1 MFILNWQEK
10 IVMKKLLCL
19 ILSVVLALSVMS
31 LTASAL
37 VTEDNMELGFAV
49 ASDLHYNVPE
59 EELSATNDHEIF
71 WYANRRASLDNESG
85 LIIDEFLRQ
94 CAEDESVQ
102 YVLIPG
108 DLADNGRSIF
118 EEHYAVAEKLT
129 AFEKETGKPVFVI
142 PGNHDYGQGENDF
155 KIDDFKSCY
164 GDFGYNDALSVMEE
178 NGSYTADLG
187 ASYRLIALDS
197 NDPSKST
204 EDGMSIKKVMWVL
217 DEAKK
222 AKEEGRYPVLMMHH
236 NLLDHLPMQRIISR
250 NFIVRFHYTTA
261 TLFADAGIKLVFTG
275 HEHCSD
281 ATSYTTPLGNKI
293 YDFANTALTMYP
305 LQYKVFYINDAEI
318 TYRTRTVDTIDTKP
332 LRSIKG
338 YTEEQLSLME
348 EDMNG
353 FAKGYLKAGIQYRL
367 ELSLSMEKMGI
378 EEDSVFYPLV
388 STAVGELVK
397 LLRMPLYG
405 EGSVQ
410 ELGKEYNI
418 EIPDSDY
425 ETGWDLATELVGWH
439 YAGEEP
445 FEVQSTE
452 VKILLRTVALILK
465 DDLSTVNDEIFFA
478 AANALIEK
486 MGGNG
491 NMSKEFTKIASEIFG
506 GVTAGQYFI
515 TALVS
520 PLLYQFAFDGDSVPD
535 NNGTLQGYSIEMNGR
550 NILTNLSNTANTLML
565 YIENFFV
572 IFIKIFG
579 IGR

>member
-1 MFILNWQEK
+1 
-10 IVMKKLLCL
+10 MKKLLSVILASVL
-19 ILSVVLALSVMS
+19 ILSALSVMS
-31 LTASAL
+31 FAL
-37 VTEDNMELGFAV
+37 VTEENKELGFAV

-59 EELSATNDHEIF
+59 EELEKTNDHEIF
-71 WYANRRASLDNESG
+71 WYANRRAAMENESG

-94 CAEDESVQ
+94 CAEDDSVE

-108 DLADNGRSIF
+108 DLADNGRIVF

-129 AFEKETGKPVFVI
+129 AFEEKTGKPVFVI

-155 KIDDFKSCY
+155 KIDDFKSVY
-164 GDFGYNDALSVMEE
+164 AEFGYDGALSVMEE
-178 NGSYTADLG
+178 NGSYTANLG
-187 ASYRLIALDS
+187 DGYRLIALDS

-204 EDGMSIKKVMWVL
+204 EDGMSIKKIMWVL

-222 AKEEGRYPVLMMHH
+222 AQNEGRYPILMMHH

-281 ATSYTTPLGNKI
+281 TTSYTTPMGNKI
-293 YDFANTALTMYP
+293 YDFAGTALTMYP
-305 LQYKVFYINDAEI
+305 LQYKVFYLNDAEI
-318 TYRTRTVDTIDTKP
+318 TYRTRTVESIDTEP
-332 LRSIKG
+332 LKKING
-338 YTEEQLSLME
+338 YTQDQFALMNE
-348 EDMNG
+348 GMND
-353 FAKGYLKAGIQYRL
+353 FAKGFLKAGIQYRL

-378 EEDSVFYPLV
+378 AEDSIFYPLV
-388 STAVGELVK
+388 STAVGELVN

-405 EGSVQ
+405 ENSVQ

-418 EIPDSDY
+418 DIPDSDY
-425 ETGWDLATELVGWH
+425 ETGWDLATDLVAWH

-452 VKILLRTVALILK
+452 VKILLRTVSLILK

-478 AANALIEK
+478 AANELIEK
-486 MGGNG
+486 MGGSG
-491 NMSKEFTKIASEIFG
+491 SMSKDFTKITSEIFG
-506 GVTAGQYFI
+506 GVTAGQYFLV
-515 TALVS
+515 ALVS
-520 PLLYQFAFDGDSVPD
+520 PLLYQFAFDGDGVPD
-535 NNGTLQGYSIEMNGR
+535 NNGTLQGYGIEMNGR
-550 NILTNLSNTANTLML
+550 NILLNLSNTMNTLML
-565 YIENFFV
+565 YIENFFI

>member
-1 MFILNWQEK
+1 
-10 IVMKKLLCL
+10 MKKIISIVLTAAL
-19 ILSVVLALSVMS
+19 ILSTLSVMS
-31 LTASAL
+31 FAL
-37 VTEDNMELGFAV
+37 VTKDNKELGFAV

-59 EELSATNDHEIF
+59 EELTKTNDHEIF
-71 WYANRRASLDNESG
+71 WYANRRASMDNESG

-94 CAEDESVQ
+94 CAEDDSVE

-129 AFEKETGKPVFVI
+129 AFEKETGKPVYVI

-155 KIDDFKSCY
+155 KIDDFKSVY
-164 GDFGYNDALSVMEE
+164 GEFGYNGALSVMEE

-187 ASYRLIALDS
+187 DCYRLIALDS

-204 EDGMSIKKVMWVL
+204 EDGMSIKKVSWVL

-222 AKEEGRYPVLMMHH
+222 AKEEGRYPILMMHH

-281 ATSYTTPLGNKI
+281 TTSYTTPLGNKI
-293 YDFANTALTMYP
+293 YDFANTALSMYP

-318 TYRTRTVDTIDTKP
+318 TYRTRTVDKIDTDK
-332 LRSIKG
+332 LRSIEG
-338 YTEEQLSLME
+338 YTEEQFTA
-348 EDMNG
+348 MNKG
-353 FAKGYLKAGIQYRL
+353 LNDYAKGYLKAGIQYRL

-378 EEDSVFYPLV
+378 AEDSIFYPLV
-388 STAVGELVK
+388 STAVGGLTD

-405 EGSVQ
+405 ENSVQ
-410 ELGKEYNI
+410 ELGREYNI

-425 ETGWDLATELVGWH
+425 ETGWDLATELVSWH

-445 FEVQSTE
+445 FEVQSDE
-452 VKILLRTVALILK
+452 VKILLRTVSLILK

-478 AANALIEK
+478 CANELIEK
-486 MGGNG
+486 MGGTCS
-491 NMSKEFTKIASEIFG
+491 MSKDFTKLTSEIFG
-506 GVTAGQYFI
+506 GVTAGQYFLV
-515 TALVS
+515 ALIS
-520 PLLYQFAFDGDSVPD
+520 PLLYEFAFDGDQVPD
-535 NNGTLQGYSIEMNGR
+535 NNGTLQGYGIEMNGS
-550 NILTNLSNTANTLML
+550 NILSDITNTVNKMML
-565 YIENFFV
+565 FIENFFI

>member
-1 MFILNWQEK
+1 
-10 IVMKKLLCL
+10 MKKLLCL

>member
-1 MFILNWQEK
+1 
-10 IVMKKLLCL
+10 MKKLLCL
-19 ILSVVLALSVMS
+19 ILCVVLALSVMS

-59 EELSATNDHEIF
+59 EELSQTNDHEIF

-118 EEHYAVAEKLT
+118 EEHYAVSEKLQS
-129 AFEKETGKPVFVI
+129 FEEKTGKPVFVI

-164 GDFGYNDALSVMEE
+164 GEFGYNDALSVMEE

-187 ASYRLIALDS
+187 DSYRLIALDS

-204 EDGMSIKKVMWVL
+204 EDGMSLKKIMWVL

-261 TLFADAGIKLVFTG
+261 TLFADAGIKLVFSG

-281 ATSYTTPLGNKI
+281 ATSYTTPMGNKI

-305 LQYKVFYINDAEI
+305 LQYKVFHINDAEI
-318 TYRTRTVDTIDTKP
+318 TYRTKTVDTIDTEP
-332 LRSIKG
+332 LRTIKG

-378 EEDSVFYPLV
+378 EEGTVFYPLV
-388 STAVGELVK
+388 STAVGELVN

-405 EGSVQ
+405 SGSVQ

-452 VKILLRTVALILK
+452 VKILLRTVSLILK

-491 NMSKEFTKIASEIFG
+491 NMSKEFTKITSEIFG

-535 NNGTLQGYSIEMNGR
+535 NNGTLQGYGIEMNGR
-550 NILTNLSNTANTLML
+550 NILTSLSNTANTLML
-565 YIENFFV
+565 YIENFFI

>member
-1 MFILNWQEK
+1 
-10 IVMKKLLCL
+10 MKKIISIVLATL
-19 ILSVVLALSVMS
+19 IVLSALSV
-31 LTASAL
+31 TAFAL
-37 VTEDNMELGFAV
+37 VTKETKDLGFAV

-59 EELSATNDHEIF
+59 ETLTKTNDDEIF
-71 WYANRRASLDNESG
+71 WYANRRAAMDNESG

-94 CAEDESVQ
+94 CAEDDSVE

-108 DLADNGRSIF
+108 DLADNGRSVF
-118 EEHYAVAEKLT
+118 QEHYDVAEKLA

-155 KIDDFKSCY
+155 RIDDFTEVY
-164 GDFGYNDALSVMEE
+164 GDFGFNDALTTVEGE
-178 NGSYTADLG
+178 GSYTADLG
-187 ASYRLIALDS
+187 ESYRLIALDS

-204 EDGMSIKKVMWVL
+204 EDGMSIKKIMWVL

-222 AKEEGRYPVLMMHH
+222 AYDEGRYPILMMHH

-281 ATSYTTPLGNKI
+281 TTSFTTALGNKI
-293 YDFANTALTMYP
+293 YDFANTSLSMYP
-305 LQYKVFYINDAEI
+305 LQYKVLYLNENEI
-318 TYRTRTVDTIDTKP
+318 TYRTRTVDKIDTDK
-332 LRSIKG
+332 LREIEG
-338 YTEEQLSLME
+338 YTEEHFALMNE
-348 EDMNG
+348 GLN
-353 FAKGYLKAGIQYRL
+353 AYSKSYLKTGIQYRL

-388 STAVGELVK
+388 STAVGELTR

-405 EGSVQ
+405 ENSVQ
-410 ELGKEYNI
+410 ELAKEYNI
-418 EIPDSDY
+418 EIPDSAY
-425 ETGWDLATELVGWH
+425 KTGWDLATELVSWH

-445 FEVQSTE
+445 FEVQSDE

-465 DDLSTVNDEIFFA
+465 DDLSTVNDDVFFA

-491 NMSKEFTKIASEIFG
+491 NMSKEFTKLTSEIFG
-506 GVTAGQYFI
+506 GVTPGQYFLV
-515 TALVS
+515 ALVS
-520 PLLYQFAFDGDSVPD
+520 PLLYQFAFDGDEVAD
-535 NNGTLQGYSIEMNGR
+535 NNGTLQGYGLSMNTR
-550 NILTNLSNTANTLML
+550 NLTTLISSKLNTLML
-565 YIENFFV
+565 YIENFFI